1 MRQLRCAIVGQL
13 VTASILTDRPL
24 PALATGHQTSCLRCQ
39 AHSASIRA
47 TRRTLAGLTKTREV
61 PPIEIEAAVLGTALV
76 TSVDAAAKPWL
87 PAAVATAVVLAAAW
101 AWRRREARA

>member
-1 MRQLRCAIVGQL
+1 MRQLRCALVGQL
-13 VTASILTDRPL
+13 VTAAILTDRSL
-24 PALATGHQTSCLRCQ
+24 PELATGHQTSCLRCQ

-47 TRRTLAGLTKTREV
+47 TRRTLAGLSKTREV

-76 TSVDAAAKPWL
+76 ASTDAAAKPWL